1 MQSRVLSRMGPP
13 FESSEGADSMLCR
26 RTMDKSALHEPASP
40 REHNDQPNRR
50 QEARGKR
57 QPMRWKSAET
67 FPGRPPGRQP
77 CRMCCSRP
85 DAQHQSRK
93 RGVSPNTISP
103 LDCGCAPRQA
113 RRILVHPPITQFP
126 CKTPPRQDEVK
137 CGCMCRQGVVGR
149 WSAEGGRC
157 WCWLWII
164 SYIDVAFK
172 HWATD
177 SLQCRKQTS

>member
-1 MQSRVLSRMGPP
+1 MGPP
-13 FESSEGADSMLCR
+13 FKSSEGADSMLCR
-26 RTMDKSALHEPASP
+26 RSMSKCALHEPASP
-40 REHNDQPNRR
+40 REHNDQANNNRR
-50 QEARGKR
+50 QEARGSRCDGSRRKL
-57 QPMRWKSAET
+57 

-77 CRMCCSRP
+77 CRLCCSRP
-85 DAQHQSRK
+85 DPQHQSRK

-113 RRILVHPPITQFP
+113 RRILVHPPITQFS

>member
-1 MQSRVLSRMGPP
+1 MENIHPARRSGTVQSRVLSRMGPP

-113 RRILVHPPITQFP
+113 RRILVHPPITQFS

-149 WSAEGGRC
+149 WSAEGGGAGVGC
-157 WCWLWII
+157 GLLF
-164 SYIDVAFK
+164 AL
-172 HWATD
+172 T
-177 SLQCRKQTS
+177 